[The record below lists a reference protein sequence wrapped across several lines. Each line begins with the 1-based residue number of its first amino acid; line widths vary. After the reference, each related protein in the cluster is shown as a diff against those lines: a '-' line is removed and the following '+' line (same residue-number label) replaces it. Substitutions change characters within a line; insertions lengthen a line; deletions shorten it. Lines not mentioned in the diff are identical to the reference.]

1 MLVAGSTG
9 ATGANPNTVVSSTT
23 AANASTT
30 GTGAT
35 TNQPFVPGGAL
46 GENTFLQ
53 LLATQL
59 QYQDPLQPQDNTQF
73 VAQLA
78 QFSSLEQ
85 MTNVS
90 TQEGQ
95 VVSGINALSAQAQL
109 TSAFALL
116 GNAVT
121 LQDPS
126 VGAVSGSVTAVQ
138 STASGVMVT
147 VNGTEYPLSD
157 VQSVSK

>member
-1 MLVAGSTG
+1 MNVSGMTG
-9 ATGANPNTVVSSTT
+9 APANAIPSTTTAAASTSSTT
-23 AANASTT
+23 S
-30 GTGAT
+30 
-35 TNQPFVPGGAL
+35 FVPGGSL
-46 GENTFLQ
+46 GENAFLQ

-95 VVSGINALSAQAQL
+95 VVSGINSLASQEQL
-109 TSAFALL
+109 TSAFSLL
-116 GNAVT
+116 GNSVT
-121 LQDPS
+121 LQDAS
-126 VGAVSGSVTAVQ
+126 GTQASGTVSAVQ
-138 STASGVMVT
+138 STANGVMIT
-147 VNGTEYPLSD
+147 VNGTEYPVAD

>member
-1 MLVAGSTG
+1 MSV
-9 ATGANPNTVVSSTT
+9 
-23 AANASTT
+23 T

-35 TNQPFVPGGAL
+35 TGSGATANPPSSSGSGSAATTQAFVPGGAL
-46 GENTFLQ
+46 GKNAFLQ

-59 QYQDPLQPQDNTQF
+59 EYQDPLQPTDNTQF

-95 VVSGINALSAQAQL
+95 VVSSVNQLTATSEL
-109 TSAFALL
+109 TSAFDLL
-116 GNAVT
+116 GNTVG
-121 LQDPS
+121 LQAADGS
-126 VGAVSGSVTAVQ
+126 TVSGTVTAVQ
-138 STASGVMVT
+138 STANGVTVT
-147 VNGTEYPLSD
+147 VNGAAYPLTD
-157 VQSVSK
+157 VQSVSR